1 MEYLKIGKYVNT
13 HGIKGEIR
21 ILSNFSRKDLV
32 FIPKN
37 IIYMGNEK
45 KEYII
50 KSYRKHKQYDMIIL
64 YNVDNINEIESL
76 KDSDIYID
84 KSMLNVEYL
93 LEDLTTYNAIIDEN
107 KYNVI
112 DIIENKKNK
121 ILVLEQNI
129 MVPFIDEFIIKI
141 DSNNRIIY
149 IKNMEGLIL

>member
-50 KSYRKHKQYDMIIL
+50 KSYRKHKQYDMITL
-64 YNVDNINEIESL
+64 YNVDNINDIESL